1 MAVLQAYFD
10 ESGKWK
16 DQKVV
21 SFCGV
26 CAPHSKIQQLDEDW
40 RSLLRRYGMP
50 ALHMKEAFRL
60 KRPLG
65 KNIKAQ
71 TTSERIEALKPFA
84 DVIRENME
92 IGVVVAIDVGA
103 YSQLSHAAKQRLG
116 GSDDPHYMAFMTGIL
131 GPIQHLYSDDRL
143 SLICDDDEATALN
156 SYHFYRR
163 IRKLS
168 RDAHTKLVAI
178 SFAHDT
184 EFPPLQAADFIAALV
199 RLQAIRRFFG
209 RPYDYH
215 PLFHYLIGNPT
226 PHNALW
232 ALSFWNKDKLG
243 DLAPKL
249 ESRPLASKAVAMR

>member
-1 MAVLQAYFD
+1 MAVMQAYFD

-26 CAPHSKIQQLDEDW
+26 SATQPKIQQLDKDW

-65 KNIKAQ
+65 KNVKAQ
-71 TTSERIEALKPFA
+71 TIPERIEALKPFA
-84 DVIRENME
+84 DVIREHME
-92 IGVVVAIDVGA
+92 IGIVVAVDVGA
-103 YSQLSHAAKQRLG
+103 YKQMSHEAKRRLG
-116 GSDDPHYMAFMTGIL
+116 GSDDPHYMAFMTAIMAPVKQL
-131 GPIQHLYSDDRL
+131 HNDDRL
-143 SLICDDDEATALN
+143 SLVCDDDEATALN

-168 RDAHTKLVAI
+168 REAHTKLVAM

-184 EFPPLQAADFIAALV
+184 EFPPLQAADFIAALA
-199 RLQAIRRFFG
+199 RLQAIRMFFN

-215 PLFHYLIGNPT
+215 PLFHYMIGNPT

-232 ALSFWNKDKLG
+232 ALSFWGKDKLAG
-243 DLAPKL
+243 LAPKL
-249 ESRPLASKAVAMR
+249 ESRPLGSKVVAMR